1 MIRILIIDDAPKP
14 EFVGLLCDEVKGS
27 MGVEVQAHH
36 LNPTGFFAGHDQA
49 YELEQLLHEVSRKA
63 VDFWDIAL
71 IDLNLHEVNV
81 ARAEK
86 LHLSLSIAAKFRE
99 INKSAIVIL
108 YSGTLS
114 DHVKELL
121 AEPKVAEAA
130 MKKIF
135 RTDIAAFSPR
145 NQITLEVIQRLSAP
159 SFILTIDRALVAD
172 PNFQISTAEAE
183 FTGKTFGQLATS
195 VRCQDRVGVRLTTL
209 VAEHGLA
216 AIVDLAR

>member
-1 MIRILIIDDAPKP
+1 M
-14 EFVGLLCDEVKGS
+14 
-27 MGVEVQAHH
+27 
-36 LNPTGFFAGHDQA
+36 
-49 YELEQLLHEVSRKA
+49 
-63 VDFWDIAL
+63 
-71 IDLNLHEVNV
+71 
-81 ARAEK
+81 
-86 LHLSLSIAAKFRE
+86 
-99 INKSAIVIL
+99 IL